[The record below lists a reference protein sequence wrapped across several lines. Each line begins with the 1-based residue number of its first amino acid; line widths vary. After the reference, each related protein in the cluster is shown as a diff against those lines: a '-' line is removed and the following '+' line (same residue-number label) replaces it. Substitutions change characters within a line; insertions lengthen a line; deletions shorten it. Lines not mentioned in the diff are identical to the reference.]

1 MFFMGT
7 YTPKLDDK
15 GRLILPAK
23 FRDRLSEG
31 LVVTQG
37 QEKCLDV
44 FPSDVFMEEAD
55 RARAK
60 GMTSRSGR
68 DQIRMLFSSA
78 EEVVPDKQGRIPI
91 AVPLREYAAIS
102 RDVIV
107 IGAMDRVEIWEP
119 HPLARLQRRGPGEL
133 RRPRRGRTAHRTDQQ
148 HPGTSSTTPQR
159 FAGRGLGPLQPPSV
173 IPGAPSPVPGDFPP
187 RVSAFWDTFPGPRRQ
202 RSGLRP
208 GPANPTT
215 PQQLP
220 RSSTSSKGR
229 SMHLPTKPL
238 PWALRASESRFR
250 RDPGKATPQSPRRTG
265 TAPGA
270 RAGPRG
276 RRADGVLGA
285 HLGGARH
292 RARGPRH
299 LGQQG

>member
-44 FPSDVFMEEAD
+44 FPSDVFMEEAH

-91 AVPLREYAAIS
+91 AVPAARVR
-102 RDVIV
+102 RDHPRGDRHRRDGPRRDL
-107 IGAMDRVEIWEP
+107 GAV
-119 HPLARLQRRGPGEL
+119 PLARLQRRGPGDL
-133 RRPRRGRTAHRTDQQ
+133 RRPRRGPART
-148 HPGTSSTTPQR
+148 GLTSTGHTGSTTQQR
-159 FAGRGLGPLQPPSV
+159 FAGRGLGPLQHP
-173 IPGAPSPVPGDFPP
+173 ALL
-187 RVSAFWDTFPGPRRQ
+187 TYLPRRQ
-202 RSGLRP
+202 ATSHNRAAPSGTP
-208 GPANPTT
+208 SPAPDG
-215 PQQLP
+215 
-220 RSSTSSKGR
+220 S
-229 SMHLPTKPL
+229 
-238 PWALRASESRFR
+238 
-250 RDPGKATPQSPRRTG
+250 
-265 TAPGA
+265 GA
-270 RAGPRG
+270 A
-276 RRADGVLGA
+276 
-285 HLGGARH
+285 
-292 RARGPRH
+292 
-299 LGQQG
+299 